1 MWTVGEDQSMHLKRF
16 TAWLSCPAHI
26 GEHVLTSAMTTK
38 AISGTWENSEKLF
51 SKIATINRKWLVVF

>member
-1 MWTVGEDQSMHLKRF
+1 MRLKRF

-26 GEHVLTSAMTTK
+26 GEHVLTSAMTIK
-38 AISGTWENSEKLF
+38 AILGTWENSEKLF